1 MNLFYKPHQTGNRVI
16 PLGPH
21 GGLVDI
27 PCWAL
32 RPGGVQVLRGAE
44 NAMPLWCL
52 LRSMNGMGFRPS
64 EASEDTLAATLSLS
78 RSTLR
83 RRLGALR
90 RPGNG
95 ALLLELRRP
104 RRSGMRLAPI
114 YRWAVNPFEIK
125 ALVRVVCHSHLP
137 RIAEDHG
144 LGGDWLFEAN
154 NQIGAH
160 FPKARIFGE
169 MLRDELLSEPCL
181 ITTQNG
187 KATEGGLGGE
197 RRRRRGRNKRNSR
210 YSRR

>member
-1 MNLFYKPHQTGNRVI
+1 MSLSCKPHQTGNRVI

-32 RPGGVQVLRGAE
+32 RPGGVQVLRGTE

-52 LRSMNGMGFRPS
+52 LRSMNGLGFRPS
-64 EASEDTLAATLSLS
+64 EASEDTLAATLGLS

-83 RRLGALR
+83 RRLVTLR
-90 RPGNG
+90 GVGNG

-104 RRSGMRLAPI
+104 RCSGMRLAPI
-114 YRWAVNPFEIK
+114 YRLAVNPFEIK
-125 ALVRVVCHSHLP
+125 RLVKVVCRSHLP
-137 RIAEDHG
+137 RIAEEHG
-144 LGGDWLFEAN
+144 LHHTWLLEAN

-160 FPKARIFGE
+160 FPRARIFGE

-181 ITTQNG
+181 ITTQND
-187 KATEGGLGGE
+187 KATEGGLGGIS
-197 RRRRRGRNKRNSR
+197 RRRRKKRKSR